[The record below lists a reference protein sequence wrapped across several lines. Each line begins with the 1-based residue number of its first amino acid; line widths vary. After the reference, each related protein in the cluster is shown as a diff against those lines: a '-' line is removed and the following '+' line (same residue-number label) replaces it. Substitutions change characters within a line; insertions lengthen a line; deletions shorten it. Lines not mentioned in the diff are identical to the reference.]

1 MLGPGMVA
9 APTDGDGCAAT
20 AAVLATPPGS
30 AWLDPRGAR
39 GSASRHAAAAVC
51 LSSDERMA
59 SQAAHSG
66 REPGDVSLR
75 DERRWLL
82 PASSAERNSV
92 LFLPS
97 EPTNERGGSLPR
109 QQAGSDEAAQDAC
122 SRVSSDQWRPPS
134 ADRTSSAKR
143 VAVIGGG
150 VSGIAACKVL
160 SEDGH
165 NVTVFEARGSI
176 GGIWSHTYPSTA
188 LQTPKEAYR
197 FSDWPWP
204 ESVPTFPSHEQVME
218 YLSTYVRHFNLGA
231 RFRLNTRVMKMTR
244 LRVAPG
250 GQAGWSL
257 ILEEQKPGSLQP
269 QETVQEFDFAVM
281 CCGCFG
287 DVPKLPCFEPG
298 KGPEVFQ
305 GTTLHSA
312 QYSEL
317 DKAGTEKLLHGK
329 KVVVVGYQKTSI
341 DVAIEAAEVNRDVA
355 HASCTLLFRKPHW
368 LLPRSQLLYGLPLSY
383 LILSRFAEFWVP
395 KPGQSRLETLKQT
408 LLSPLRSLYFGLIEM
423 YLLYNFPLRK
433 YGLVPEHSFFQDLSA
448 CILPQLPDS
457 FFALIEQGSIQLQQ
471 STQWHFTR
479 KGVVL
484 MGEKEIEADVVLL
497 CTGYDGASKL
507 KSVLPC
513 EYRDCLS
520 TPGECLYLY
529 RGMLHPEIPDVAF
542 LGYHEGLSAVQSAEM
557 GSRWLGKVIS
567 GTLVL
572 PAGEVMERERQH
584 WRAYKQRQTPFFRRV
599 SCIAPV
605 HIWHYSTLCQD
616 MGWNPRR
623 KPGFLANIFAP
634 HSSMD
639 YCSPAVVADEHVE
652 VSFSSPACKE
662 QALVQEPSARQ
673 CLHHWAAE
681 KLLQVCGWWLVLE
694 AVVTGALRGKGSRQA
709 GPPVCGAKED

>member
-1 MLGPGMVA
+1 MLGAGMID
-9 APTDGDGCAAT
+9 APADGDSCAAA
-20 AAVLATPPGS
+20 AAVLATPAGS
-30 AWLDPRGAR
+30 AWPDRGGAG
-39 GSASRHAAAAVC
+39 GSASRLAAAAVC
-51 LSSDERMA
+51 LSSDDGRMA
-59 SQAAHSG
+59 FQTAHFG
-66 REPGDVSLR
+66 REPGDVPLR
-75 DERRWLL
+75 DEHRWLL
-82 PASSAERNSV
+82 SASSAERDSV
-92 LFLPS
+92 LRLPS
-97 EPTNERGGSLPR
+97 ERRGGSLPC
-109 QQAGSDEAAQDAC
+109 QQAVSDEAAQDAC
-122 SRVSSDQWRPPS
+122 GRVSSDQWRTPS
-134 ADRTSSAKR
+134 ADSTPPAKR
-143 VAVIGGG
+143 VAVVGGG

-165 NVTVFEARGSI
+165 DVTVFEARGSI

-204 ESVPTFPSHEQVME
+204 ESVPTFPSHEQVMD
-218 YLSTYVRHFNLGA
+218 YLSTYVRHFNIRA

-244 LRVAPG
+244 LP
-250 GQAGWSL
+250 GWSL
-257 ILEEQKPGSLQP
+257 MLEERIPVSLQP
-269 QETVQEFDFAVM
+269 QETVQEFDFVVM

-287 DVPKLPCFEPG
+287 DVPKLPSFEPG
-298 KGPEVFQ
+298 KGPQVFQ

-341 DVAIEAAEVNRDVA
+341 DVAIEAAEINRDVA
-355 HASCTLLFRKPHW
+355 QASCTLLFRKPHW

-395 KPGQSRLETLKQT
+395 KPDQSGLETLKQT
-408 LLSPLRSLYFGLIEM
+408 VLSPLRSLYFGLIEM

-457 FFALIEQGSIQLQQ
+457 FFSLIEQGSIQLRQ

-479 KGVVL
+479 KGVAL

-497 CTGYDGASKL
+497 CTGYNGASKL

-572 PAGEVMERERQH
+572 PADEVMERERQH
-584 WRAYKQRQTPFFRRV
+584 WRAYKKRQTPFFRRV

-623 KPGFLANIFAP
+623 KPGFLANIFVP
-634 HSSMD
+634 HSSVD
-639 YCSPAVVADEHVE
+639 YCSPAVVADDEHVG

-662 QALVQEPSARQ
+662 QALVQEPSAMQ
-673 CLHHWAAE
+673 CLHHWATV

-694 AVVTGALRGKGSRQA
+694 AIVAGALRGKGSRQA
-709 GPPVCGAKED
+709 GPPVCGAKEH